1 MDILWHYLCSLTI
14 KHTTSLKSVMLQS
27 SSAAGGTAGVQPPV
41 GLMEAVMEKIKQL
54 SVRPLQAAARATEGG
69 VLHFSSILTEDF
81 LASGWETTIDRFKP
95 HPMIMWKIN
104 ISLLQED
111 TVRDEG
117 LDWGQHSWT
126 ALNGRVS
133 SWSSAGGSPLWAS
146 RLPPPETRSLS
157 ISRSDRGSH
166 SETCGTQDGRAVNSI
181 LANNTDMIFSFYLI
195 KTPQNVQ

>member
-81 LASGWETTIDRFKP
+81 LASGWDDHRQIQTTSHD
-95 HPMIMWKIN
+95 HV
-104 ISLLQED
+104 ED
-111 TVRDEG
+111 KHILAAGGTQSGMRGSTEGSTVE
-117 LDWGQHSWT
+117 H

>member
-133 SWSSAGGSPLWAS
+133 SWSSADGSPLWAS

-181 LANNTDMIFSFYLI
+181 LANNTDVIFSFYLI
-195 KTPQNVQ
+195 NKQ